1 MGENLYTI
9 GNEEDRQILL
19 NNDKCDKYD
28 YLVAVACGAI
38 GGVIDAF
45 FVGAPGE
52 SKLGDWSDKQ
62 VDGVV
67 KKFAKMVGWEPS
79 ADKANNTASAIG
91 FLERK
96 YKVNYDQTSTGQV
109 ENQFDMYTKNHHM
122 KSLSHSPD
130 IIGLFFSIL
139 NQFTSTSSFVGNGK
153 LVTIN
158 TNTQE
163 LQGNNF
169 ISKLFWGVANWI
181 GHIMSDIAGSSGSRG
196 NSGRGTGVV
205 IPFYELFQFCKF
217 GKFKVVKQYT
227 VNGETKEKVFL
238 NDFATIATKA
248 FEEGYDLRFGVAM
261 AIPVLVTELSIR
273 LIWSIR
279 RHYQY
284 ERPLKDCIPTQKHAD
299 LRVMLLL
306 GNGTLCIIDAMDA
319 GIRSKGNFLSFFMHL
334 NLIAWMRF
342 IIMVLKEVCIRFGIV
357 GAMEKAIQAYKR
369 IDHELLMYLK
379 ELEKIDIEQF
389 KKETAMY
396 NDLIKGLDRATSQ
409 EELKEELNNIYQKMG
424 WKKPWEGDFDDF
436 MTNSN
441 KPMVFE

>member
-1 MGENLYTI
+1 
-9 GNEEDRQILL
+9 
-19 NNDKCDKYD
+19 
-28 YLVAVACGAI
+28 
-38 GGVIDAF
+38 
-45 FVGAPGE
+45 
-52 SKLGDWSDKQ
+52 
-62 VDGVV
+62 
-67 KKFAKMVGWEPS
+67 
-79 ADKANNTASAIG
+79 
-91 FLERK
+91 
-96 YKVNYDQTSTGQV
+96 
-109 ENQFDMYTKNHHM
+109 
-122 KSLSHSPD
+122 
-130 IIGLFFSIL
+130 
-139 NQFTSTSSFVGNGK
+139 
-153 LVTIN
+153 
-158 TNTQE
+158 
-163 LQGNNF
+163 
-169 ISKLFWGVANWI
+169 
-181 GHIMSDIAGSSGSRG
+181 
-196 NSGRGTGVV
+196 
-205 IPFYELFQFCKF
+205 
-217 GKFKVVKQYT
+217 
-227 VNGETKEKVFL
+227 
-238 NDFATIATKA
+238 
-248 FEEGYDLRFGVAM
+248 M